1 MSEYGRAMPDLYM
14 HACLTCVFVGPCPI
28 RRAIIIYYTLDML
41 SRIHK
46 HFGSVGV
53 ERTCCVADWQKNIG
67 IREYANLLSYEGDED
82 SDEGDE
88 DHEGD
93 EDSDEGPEIN
103 DSARAS
109 HTTITT
115 STKHPPDDT

>member
-1 MSEYGRAMPDLYM
+1 
-14 HACLTCVFVGPCPI
+14 
-28 RRAIIIYYTLDML
+28 ML

-67 IREYANLLSYEGDED
+67 IREYANLLSYEG
-82 SDEGDE
+82 SDGGDE

>member
-1 MSEYGRAMPDLYM
+1 MFPYM
-14 HACLTCVFVGPCPI
+14 LPTD
-28 RRAIIIYYTLDML
+28 DML
-41 SRIHK
+41 SSIHK
-46 HFGSVGV
+46 HFSSLEV
-53 ERTCCVADWQKNIG
+53 ERTCWVADWQKNIG

-82 SDEGDE
+82 SDEGNE